1 MSVLVVCTA
10 NVCRSPLAA
19 RLLAASLSPSVEV
32 RSAGVRVLPGEPAC
46 ARAQASAGV
55 QFPHAASPL
64 EAGQVRAASLVLGA
78 AREHRSAA
86 VALVPNAQRR
96 SFTLLQAARV
106 AAWLSGRG
114 VTSPAGLG
122 PQERLDWWVDEL
134 DAARGDAPRGDAA
147 DDDLPDPH
155 QGGPRHAVVLPR
167 LASAVTTLATVLA

>member
-19 RLLAASLSPSVEV
+19 RLLAASLSPPVEV
-32 RSAGVRVLPGEPAC
+32 RSAGVRALPGEPAC
-46 ARAQASAGV
+46 GRAQSLTGAPFA
-55 QFPHAASPL
+55 HAASRL
-64 EAGQVRAASLVLGA
+64 EAGQVREASLVLGA

-106 AAWLSGRG
+106 ASWVSSRG
-114 VTSPAGLG
+114 VTAPAGLG
-122 PQERLDWWVDEL
+122 PQERLAWWVDEL
-134 DAARGDAPRGDAA
+134 DAARGDAPRGEPV

-155 QGGPRHAVVLPR
+155 QGGPRHGVVLPR
-167 LASAVTTLATVLA
+167 LTAAVETLAAILA